1 MAAEGFEEGVKQNKT
16 MFLLQS
22 EDGVE
27 FEVSKQE
34 AIQSMT
40 IKRQIRQRNTFHGDE
55 TPIRLDVEGNT
66 LSKVI
71 HYLKKHTCDMDD
83 TDWDAKFT
91 DVDDETL
98 CDLIWASD
106 YLKVQELLDLT
117 CRTLANKI
125 KGKSPH
131 EICNIFNIRIVFPP
145 NLEEEHSS
153 LCCSSQ
159 LTSAMEII
167 SNGKTCADEEVEL
180 SRKVLWALDIAR
192 CQEFTAYDPKLMG
205 SVCTRF
211 RTYNMA
217 FFDYY
222 KESSF
227 YRGPPLHKIP
237 SPMHESLVR
246 SCVNVISF
254 KVHESDDGYPI
265 NVFGTVIARDKV
277 DFRCVY
283 LFRRERDDSQF
294 ISSPDDMLS
303 LMDPCRALIPNDYVI
318 FEIDLKIK
326 CDGGA
331 TKELSKGIVDFDWV
345 YLPTGIETK
354 TLCLNSRLSRVELLC
369 VHVYNPVEATVS
381 INILKG
387 PCNLSR
393 VAASTPGKF
402 RDHMIL
408 YDDNREAAGTE
419 TVFGDGD
426 SVPLTRRV
434 VAVQLDEKLALFLVG
449 GDVLEHLAL
458 TVGQSDEVLVR
469 RMGCAE
475 VEVRVAWTAVPI
487 RKRANMFTKVGN
499 ERLLL

>member
-159 LTSAMEII
+159 QLTSAMEII

-254 KVHESDDGYPI
+254 K
-265 NVFGTVIARDKV
+265 
-277 DFRCVY
+277 
-283 LFRRERDDSQF
+283 
-294 ISSPDDMLS
+294 DDMLS